1 MTQAELNLMF
11 QERIDK
17 LEEKVSMLQSM
28 LDCERHT
35 RKADDAY
42 LERMIRVLESFT
54 NAEIGYKAISS

>member
-17 LEEKVSMLQSM
+17 LETKVGMLEWM
-28 LDCERHT
+28 LETETHR